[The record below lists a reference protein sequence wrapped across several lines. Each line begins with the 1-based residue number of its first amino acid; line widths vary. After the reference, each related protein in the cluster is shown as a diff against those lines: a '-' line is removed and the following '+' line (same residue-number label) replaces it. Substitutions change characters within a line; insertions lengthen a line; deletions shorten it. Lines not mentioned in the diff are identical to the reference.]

1 MAVVLVTGASSGI
14 GRACAI
20 HLANLGYHVF
30 GTTRRA
36 PERIEADLRLSLA
49 SPDQLDVVSM
59 DVIEYES
66 VVRAVENIVEKAGRL
81 DAVINCAGFGI
92 AGAVEETS
100 DPEARAIFETNLLG
114 ILRVCRAAIP
124 TMRTQG
130 SGIIINISSIGGRIG
145 LPFQGFYS
153 ATKFALEGLTEA
165 LRMEIRGFGIRAV
178 LIEPGDFCTG
188 FTDSRY
194 LVEKSGSSDV
204 YQVSQR
210 HVLSI
215 VEKDE
220 RGGASPDSIARLVA
234 RIMSKRS
241 PRVRYTVGPA
251 AQKLA
256 AALKNVLP
264 SKWFEWTLSKYYGV
278 KSQQERKAQN

>member
-1 MAVVLVTGASSGI
+1 MMKNSPAVVLITGASSGI

-20 HLANLGYHVF
+20 HLARQGYHVF
-30 GTTRRA
+30 GTTRRV
-36 PERIEADLRLSLA
+36 PGQVETDLRQSLA
-49 SPDQLDVVSM
+49 LSDQLNVVTLDV
-59 DVIEYES
+59 DDNES
-66 VVRAVENIVEKAGRL
+66 VVGAIEAILDKTGRL
-81 DAVINCAGFGI
+81 DAVVNCAGFGI

-100 DPEARAIFETNLLG
+100 DQEARAIFETNLLG

-188 FTDSRY
+188 FTDSRH
-194 LVEKSGSSDV
+194 LVEKSGLSNV
-204 YQVSQR
+204 YRDSQE

-234 RIMSKRS
+234 RILTKRS

-256 AALKNVLP
+256 AALKKVLP
-264 SKWFEWTLSKYYGV
+264 SKWFEWALSKYYGV
-278 KSQQERKAQN
+278 K

>member
-1 MAVVLVTGASSGI
+1 MPTDTQAVVLVTGASSGI

-20 HLANLGYHVF
+20 RLSQKGYHVF

-36 PERIEADLRLSLA
+36 PDQVEADLRQSLGE
-49 SPDQLDVVSM
+49 SNQLDIVTM
-59 DVIEYES
+59 DVDDDDSVIQELRS
-66 VVRAVENIVEKAGRL
+66 VVERAGRL

-92 AGAVEETS
+92 AGSVEETS
-100 DPEARAIFETNLLG
+100 DEEARAIFETNLFG

-124 TMRTQG
+124 IMRTQG
-130 SGIIINISSIGGRIG
+130 SGIIVNVSSIGGRIG

-165 LRMEIRGFGIRAV
+165 LRMETRGFGIRAV
-178 LIEPGDFCTG
+178 LIEPGDFSTG

-194 LVEKSGSSDV
+194 LVKKSETSDV
-204 YQVSQR
+204 YQVAQK

-220 RGGASPDSIARLVA
+220 RGGAPPESIARLVA
-234 RIMSKRS
+234 RILSKRS
-241 PRVRYTVGPA
+241 PRVRYTVGPV

-256 AALKNVLP
+256 AGLKNVLP
-264 SKWFEWTLSKYYGV
+264 SKWFEWVLSKYYGM
-278 KSQQERKAQN
+278 S

>member
-1 MAVVLVTGASSGI
+1 MLTDTQAVVLITGASSGI

-20 HLANLGYHVF
+20 HLALQGHHVF
-30 GTTRRA
+30 GTTRRE
-36 PERIEADLRLSLA
+36 PEQVEANLRQSLA
-49 SPDQLDVVSM
+49 SSNQLQIVSM
-59 DVIEYES
+59 NVDDNES
-66 VVRAVENIVEKAGRL
+66 VVRTIRGIVEKVGRL

-100 DPEARAIFETNLLG
+100 DQEALAIFETNLLG
-114 ILRVCRAAIP
+114 ILRVCRAVIP
-124 TMRTQG
+124 AMRSQR

-165 LRMEIRGFGIRAV
+165 LRMEISGFGIRAV

-188 FTDSRY
+188 FTDSRH
-194 LVEKSGSSDV
+194 LVEKSSSSDV
-204 YQVSQR
+204 YRSSQD

-220 RGGASPDSIARLVA
+220 RGGASPDAIARLVA
-234 RIMSKRS
+234 RILSKRS
-241 PRVRYTVGPA
+241 PRVRYTVGPI

-256 AALKNVLP
+256 AALKRILP
-264 SKWFEWTLSKYYGV
+264 SKWFEWALSKYYGV
-278 KSQQERKAQN
+278 K

>member
-1 MAVVLVTGASSGI
+1 MLKRTQAVVLITGASSGI
-14 GRACAI
+14 GRACAV
-20 HLANLGYHVF
+20 HLARQGYHVF
-30 GTTRRA
+30 GTTRRVSDQV
-36 PERIEADLRLSLA
+36 ETELRQSLGA
-49 SPDQLDVVSM
+49 TDQLDVVTM
-59 DVIEYES
+59 DVDENKS
-66 VVRAVENIVEKAGRL
+66 VVRAMENIVEKVGRL
-81 DAVINCAGFGI
+81 DAVVNCAGFGI
-92 AGAVEETS
+92 AGAIEETS
-100 DPEARAIFETNLLG
+100 DEEARAIFETNLLG

-124 TMRTQG
+124 TMRTQA
-130 SGIIINISSIGGRIG
+130 SGILINISSIGGRIG

-153 ATKFALEGLTEA
+153 AAKFALEGLTEA

-194 LVEKSGSSDV
+194 LVKLSSSSDV
-204 YQVSQR
+204 YRAAQE

-220 RGGASPDSIARLVA
+220 RGGGSPDAIARLVA
-234 RIMSKRS
+234 RILAKRS

-256 AALKNVLP
+256 AALKRILP
-264 SKWFEWTLSKYYGV
+264 SKWFEWALSKYYGV
-278 KSQQERKAQN
+278 N

>member
-1 MAVVLVTGASSGI
+1 MKNSPAVVLITGASSGI

-20 HLANLGYHVF
+20 HLARQGYHVF
-30 GTTRRA
+30 GTTRRV
-36 PERIEADLRLSLA
+36 PDQVETDLRQSLA
-49 SPDQLDVVSM
+49 SSDQLNVVTLDV
-59 DVIEYES
+59 DDKES
-66 VVRAVENIVEKAGRL
+66 VVGAIKAILDKTGRL
-81 DAVINCAGFGI
+81 DAVVNCAGFGI

-100 DPEARAIFETNLLG
+100 DQEARAIFETNLLG

-188 FTDSRY
+188 FTDSRH
-194 LVEKSGSSDV
+194 LVEKSGLSNV
-204 YQVSQR
+204 YRDSQE

-234 RIMSKRS
+234 RILTKRS

-256 AALKNVLP
+256 AALKKVLP
-264 SKWFEWTLSKYYGV
+264 SKWFEWALSKYYGV
-278 KSQQERKAQN
+278 K

>member
-1 MAVVLVTGASSGI
+1 MLKDTHAVVLITGASSGI

-20 HLANLGYHVF
+20 HLALQGYHVF

-36 PERIEADLRLSLA
+36 PEQVETDLRQSLA
-49 SPDQLDVVSM
+49 SPNQLQIVSM
-59 DVIEYES
+59 NVDDNES
-66 VVRAVENIVEKAGRL
+66 VARAIQSILEKTGRL

-100 DPEARAIFETNLLG
+100 DQEALAIFETNLLG

-124 TMRTQG
+124 TMRIQG

-188 FTDSRY
+188 FTDSRH
-194 LVEKSGSSDV
+194 LVEKSGLSDV
-204 YQVSQR
+204 YRASQD

-220 RGGASPDSIARLVA
+220 RGGGSPDTIARLVA
-234 RIMSKRS
+234 RILSKRS

-256 AALKNVLP
+256 AALKRVLP
-264 SKWFEWTLSKYYGV
+264 SKWFEWALSKYYGV
-278 KSQQERKAQN
+278 K